1 MKRRPWTAAEVAL
14 LRWGFA
20 DSRTDDMAAALGRSY
35 STVAQ
40 KAAQLGLR
48 KSADYLASPE
58 AHRLDGRKGS
68 GTRFA
73 KGLTPW
79 NKGQPG
85 STGLHV
91 NCKTHQFRPGRPAAE
106 SRNYVPIGTERLTK
120 DGYLERKVTDDP
132 RLVSARRWVAVHRLV
147 WEAAHGPVP
156 AGQVVVFRPGQKTT
170 DASAITLDR
179 IELVTRQELM
189 RRNSYHTNLP
199 KPLARVV
206 QMRGAL
212 TRAINAKARQLE
224 QACATKTT

>member
-1 MKRRPWTAAEVAL
+1 MRRPWTAAEVAL

-40 KAAQLGLR
+40 KAARLGLR

-73 KGLTPW
+73 PGLVPW
-79 NKGQPG
+79 NKGKPG
-85 STGLHV
+85 TTGTQDG
-91 NCKTHQFRPGRPAAE
+91 CRATQFKPGRLASEA
-106 SRNYVPIGTERLTK
+106 RNYVPIGTERLTK

-132 RLVSARRWVAVHRLV
+132 RLQPARRWIAVHRLV

-156 AGQVVVFRPGQKTT
+156 PGHAVAFRPGQKTT
-170 DASAITLDR
+170 DSSAITLDR